1 MSMLW
6 HILRVSLSTSRQWSS
21 GSFWSSASSDSN
33 VHHGSPHCH
42 VQKSPLR
49 NGRFRVSQL
58 GSCRLANALARKA
71 PGESRDGHRKMK
83 MDENGKMLQ
92 YAASAS
98 GNCTPFSSVFSDRKT
113 SLVKAFHVKSKVPP
127 TQVTNTAAIGRNCQ
141 GRKCQL
147 SVLTNQKWLV
157 VLSLSFFAPAFTLAQ
172 CTNVCKREFCRQ
184 TYQSSRKFINMS
196 FRAKCLVDLR
206 CNSSCS

>member
-1 MSMLW
+1 MLW

-83 MDENGKMLQ
+83 MGKC
-92 YAASAS
+92 SAWKLY
-98 GNCTPFSSVFSDRKT
+98 SVFSDRKT
-113 SLVKAFHVKSKVPP
+113 SLVKAFHVCQIQGAANTSDQHRSNWKKLPGQEMPAVGPHESKMACGF
-127 TQVTNTAAIGRNCQ
+127 VT
-141 GRKCQL
+141 L
-147 SVLTNQKWLV
+147 
-157 VLSLSFFAPAFTLAQ
+157 FF
-172 CTNVCKREFCRQ
+172 C
-184 TYQSSRKFINMS
+184 SSIH
-196 FRAKCLVDLR
+196 
-206 CNSSCS
+206 SCSMHQCLQT

>member
-71 PGESRDGHRKMK
+71 P
-83 MDENGKMLQ
+83 
-92 YAASAS
+92 
-98 GNCTPFSSVFSDRKT
+98 
-113 SLVKAFHVKSKVPP
+113 P

-147 SVLTNQKWLV
+147 SVLSSKVLGGLALQFILFGSSSRSTEKRGTPRPVAGSQPGNQKNHEKPV
-157 VLSLSFFAPAFTLAQ
+157 
-172 CTNVCKREFCRQ
+172 K
-184 TYQSSRKFINMS
+184 M
-196 FRAKCLVDLR
+196 
-206 CNSSCS
+206 